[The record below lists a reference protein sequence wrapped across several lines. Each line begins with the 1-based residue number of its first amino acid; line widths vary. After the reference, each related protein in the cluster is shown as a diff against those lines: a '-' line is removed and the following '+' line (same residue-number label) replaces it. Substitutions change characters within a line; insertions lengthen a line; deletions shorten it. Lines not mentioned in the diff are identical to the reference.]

1 MAVMFGRRKKFT
13 RGRKTQGGLPR
24 QFWVGV
30 VLSFVLIIVAAVVW
44 YGARLESLTIT
55 TVRVHGGETIDREAL
70 RAAIA
75 AELEGEYY
83 RLVPRRFVWTY
94 PEASIQNKVN
104 AWPRV
109 RAASLD
115 VSERNTLDIYLE
127 EYLPYALWCAGETG
141 GLVKDPCV
149 FIAADGKAFAIA
161 PALTGT
167 ALLRYYN
174 AKIPAEGVESFTPT
188 FLRDTSHFASELSS
202 RLGFEVSVVEWIG
215 QDDVSFYLR
224 GGGILKT
231 TLRRPVDDTLDDLTV
246 VLASKQFEHIRPG
259 NFAYIDL
266 RFGDKVF
273 VNENRGME
281 DKTVIA
287 TSSIMQ

>member
-1 MAVMFGRRKKFT
+1 
-13 RGRKTQGGLPR
+13 
-24 QFWVGV
+24 
-30 VLSFVLIIVAAVVW
+30 
-44 YGARLESLTIT
+44 
-55 TVRVHGGETIDREAL
+55 
-70 RAAIA
+70 
-75 AELEGEYY
+75 
-83 RLVPRRFVWTY
+83 
-94 PEASIQNKVN
+94 VN

-174 AKIPAEGVESFTPT
+174 AKTPAEGIESFTPS
-188 FLRDTSHFASELSS
+188 FLYETGHFASELSS
-202 RLGFEVSVVEWIG
+202 RLGFEVSAVEWIG
-215 QDDVSFYLR
+215 QDDVTFYLR

-273 VNENRGME
+273 VNENQGIE
-281 DKTVIA
+281 DETVIA